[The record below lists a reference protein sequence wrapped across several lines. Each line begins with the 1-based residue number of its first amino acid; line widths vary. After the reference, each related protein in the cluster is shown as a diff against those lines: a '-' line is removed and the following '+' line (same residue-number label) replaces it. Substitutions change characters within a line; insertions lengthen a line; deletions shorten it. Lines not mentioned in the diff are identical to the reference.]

1 MIDRF
6 YASHI
11 ESAMAMGTA
20 MVDSEKKEQLRY
32 AEKKAKAGMKKS
44 EVS

>member
-20 MVDSEKKEQLRY
+20 MVDIVKNKQLRY
-32 AEKKAKAGMKKS
+32 GEKKAKEGLK
-44 EVS
+44 